1 MKKRLTAYV
10 LAMVLACSCIPTAFA
25 TESEQAV
32 PETVESAISSLYAE
46 APCQSG
52 TLTVASSNDSN
63 VYEPEILSQA
73 EHEKIAASGE
83 RETFTYSKNYSEEAI
98 LSEENGGT
106 TTTISRASSFTNY
119 GAQLNNLRYQASGSS
134 KKVSVGPAMKKMYD
148 RYKADIQKGTGSLVF
163 NYSDPSDTEEQLE
176 AKQIEMMQKLGVT
189 LTIPSNYSRGQVEEL
204 AIDCGWIVYRC
215 LDFDCP
221 EMFYSNGFCSMGY
234 SRDRDDL
241 SKLTIYIVPLFRAG
255 FTSLSTRKSLKTQL
269 DNKVAEIVKGANQY
283 SRAYDKI
290 KYFDAW
296 LCSHNSYNDAAVSG
310 DVEYYVANVSGTPW
324 SSVGAI
330 LSSSNRSVKGPVC
343 EGYSRAFQL
352 LCSKVGIQATNVVS
366 DSGWHMWNNLRYGNY
381 WTGMDV
387 TWNDSSG
394 TKNYFCTTVNNTSG
408 HRLDDADFYTW
419 FTYPSLSVI
428 SNSRILPYYDVSSTF
443 WGRTYIQN
451 VYDKNYMVGTN
462 CVTFGP
468 NDRLTREQFVQI
480 LYSMAGRPNVSY
492 EARFSD
498 VPAGRW
504 YTNAVMWAVQNEI
517 VHGYPNGTFGV
528 GDSILRQDLALL
540 LYNYKNQPAAET
552 VDMNARFVDA
562 GMISGYAYDAINW
575 AVASGVMNGDNKNQL
590 NPRGTASRAETATMI
605 SRIA

>member
-25 TESEQAV
+25 AETDQAV
-32 PETVESAISSLYAE
+32 PETTESAISSLYAE

-52 TLTVASSNDSN
+52 TLTVASANDSN

-73 EHEKIAASGE
+73 QHEKSVAGSEGE
-83 RETFTYSKNYSEEAI
+83 LFTYSKNYSEEVA
-98 LSEENGGT
+98 LSEENGGMT
-106 TTTISRASSFTNY
+106 TTSRASSFTSY
-119 GAQLNNLRYQASGSS
+119 GAQLSNLRYQASGNST
-134 KKVSVGPAMKKMYD
+134 KVVVGPAMKKLYD
-148 RYKADIQKGTGSLVF
+148 RYKADILKGTSGAVF
-163 NYSDPSDTEEQLE
+163 NNNKTSLRN
-176 AKQIEMMQKLGVT
+176 LGVT
-189 LTIPSNYSRGQVEEL
+189 LTIPYNYTDSQVRAL
-204 AIDCGWIVYRC
+204 AIDCGWVVYRS
-215 LDFDCP
+215 LDMDCP
-221 EMFYSNGFCSMGY
+221 DMFYSNGYSSMGWIRDG
-234 SRDRDDL
+234 SR
-241 SKLTIYIVPLFRAG
+241 LTIYLEPLFRAG

>member
-32 PETVESAISSLYAE
+32 PETTESAISSLYAE

-52 TLTVASSNDSN
+52 TLTVASANDSN

-73 EHEKIAASGE
+73 QHEKSVAGSEGE
-83 RETFTYSKNYSEEAI
+83 LFTYSKNYSEEVA
-98 LSEENGGT
+98 LSEENGGMT
-106 TTTISRASSFTNY
+106 TTSRASSFTSY
-119 GAQLNNLRYQASGSS
+119 GAQLSNLRYQASGNST
-134 KKVSVGPAMKKMYD
+134 KVVVGPAMKKLYD
-148 RYKADIQKGTGSLVF
+148 RYKADILKGTSGAVF
-163 NYSDPSDTEEQLE
+163 NNNKTSLRN
-176 AKQIEMMQKLGVT
+176 LGVT
-189 LTIPSNYSRGQVEEL
+189 LTIPYNYTDSQVRAL
-204 AIDCGWIVYRC
+204 AIDCGWVVYRS
-215 LDFDCP
+215 LDMDCP
-221 EMFYSNGFCSMGY
+221 DMFYSNGYSSMGWIRDG
-234 SRDRDDL
+234 SR
-241 SKLTIYIVPLFRAG
+241 LTIYLEPLFRAG

-269 DNKVAEIVKGANQY
+269 DNKVAEIVKGASVY